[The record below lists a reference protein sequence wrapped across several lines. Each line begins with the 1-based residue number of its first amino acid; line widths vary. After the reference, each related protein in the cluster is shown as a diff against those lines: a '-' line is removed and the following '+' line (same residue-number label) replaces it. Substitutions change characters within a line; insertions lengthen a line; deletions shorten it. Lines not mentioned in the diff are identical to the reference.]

1 MGPQVLPDVVGNLA
15 AVQRLRAC
23 AEDTNMPHIILA
35 GPPGCGKT
43 TSMMCLARHLLGEE
57 NLKAGVLEL
66 NASDDRGIEVV
77 RQKIK
82 NFAQQKVTLPP
93 GRFKLVILDEAEGM
107 TEAAQQA
114 LRRIMETY
122 STTTRFALACN
133 ASSKI
138 IEPIQSRCAMV
149 RFARLSD
156 TEVLERV
163 LYVCKTEGVQYTDAG
178 LEAIVFTSDGDMRHA
193 LNNLQS
199 THNGFGEVTQDNVFK
214 VCDQPHPVKIKGML
228 KFCLAS
234 RWDDAYAVVKELSDQ
249 GYSAGDII
257 SVVFRVLKTYE
268 MPEHVKLEFLKE
280 VGNAHMRISEGLG
293 TPVQFGGLV
302 GKLCHTA
309 QAMAA

>member
-1 MGPQVLPDVVGNLA
+1 
-15 AVQRLRAC
+15 
-23 AEDTNMPHIILA
+23 MPHILLA

-149 RFARLSD
+149 RFSRLQD
-156 TEVLERV
+156 AEVLDRV
-163 LYVCKTEGVQYTDAG
+163 LKVCKEEHVEFTDQG
-178 LEAIVFTSDGDMRHA
+178 LEAIVFTADGDMRHA

-199 THNGFGEVTQDNVFK
+199 THNGFGKVSQDNVFK
-214 VCDQPHPVKIKGML
+214 VCDQPHPVKIQGML
-228 KFCLAS
+228 RCCMDGE
-234 RWDDAYAVVKELSDQ
+234 WDDAYAVVRELLDQ
-249 GYSAGDII
+249 GYSSGDVI
-257 SVVFRVLKTYE
+257 SVIFRVLKTYE
-268 MPEHVKLEFLKE
+268 MPEHMKLEFLKH
-280 VGNAHMRISEGLG
+280 VGATHMRITEGVG

-302 GKLCHTA
+302 GTLCQA
-309 QAMAA
+309 GQAMKAH